1 MNFEDKLRNYA
12 KVVIERGI
20 NVQKGMP
27 LVINTST
34 EAMDFVRLLTE
45 LAYERGASE
54 VIVRI
59 QDDECNR
66 LSAMMMSEEAIKHA
80 PEWKLNMMLDFA
92 ERKAGFLSVAAPN
105 PSLMKDVDPERIKL
119 MRSVNANLMKP
130 FQKYTMNDINPWC
143 VICIPSK
150 TWADKVLPD
159 VAEEKRVE
167 ELWDLIFKIVRVDG
181 ADPDKAWDE
190 FENTIQEK
198 AKYLNEMQF
207 EKLHYR
213 SKLGTDLTIEM
224 PKNHLWIGGSSM
236 SETGV
241 RFTANI
247 PTEEIFSAPKRDGV
261 NGIVYATKPLSL
273 SGKLVENFSLRFEDG
288 KCVEVKAEKNQKL
301 LEDLIATDENACML
315 GEVALVQNDSPIS
328 NSKRL
333 FYSTLFDENASCH
346 LAFGAAYPTCV
357 QGGAAMSE
365 EELLANGIND
375 SKIHVDF
382 MIGDETTEII
392 GYKDVKEYKIFKEG
406 NWAF

>member
-66 LSAMMMSEEAIKHA
+66 MSAMMMSEEAIKHA
-80 PEWKLNMMLDFA
+80 PEWKLDMMLDYA
-92 ERKAGFLSVAAPN
+92 HRKAGFLSVSAPN
-105 PSLMKDVDPERIKL
+105 PGLMKDVAPERLML

-143 VICIPSK
+143 VVAVPSK
-150 TWADKVLPD
+150 AWADKVLPD
-159 VAEEKRVE
+159 VPEEKRIE

-181 ADPDKAWDE
+181 ADPDKAWDD

-198 AKYLNEMQF
+198 AKYLNDMQF
-207 EKLHYR
+207 DKLHYS

-273 SGKLVENFSLRFEDG
+273 SGKLVENFSLRFENG

-365 EELLANGIND
+365 EELLKNGIND

-392 GYKDVKEYKIFKEG
+392 GYKDGKEYKIFEEG

>member
-80 PEWKLNMMLDFA
+80 PEWKLDMMLDFA

-119 MRSVNANLMKP
+119 MRSVSANLMKP

-143 VICIPSK
+143 VVAVPSK
-150 TWADKVLPD
+150 AWADKVLPD
-159 VAEEKRVE
+159 VAEEKRIE

-207 EKLHYR
+207 DKLHYS

-273 SGKLVENFSLRFEDG
+273 SGKLVENFSLRFENG

-328 NSKRL
+328 NSKKL

-357 QGGAAMSE
+357 EGGAAMSE
-365 EELLANGIND
+365 EELLKNGIND

-392 GYKDVKEYKIFKEG
+392 GYKDGKEYKIFEEG

>member
-1 MNFEDKLRNYA
+1 MNFEDKLKNYA

-34 EAMDFVRLLTE
+34 EAMDFVRQLTE
-45 LAYERGASE
+45 LAYDRGASE

-59 QDDECNR
+59 HDDECDR
-66 LSAMMMSEEAIKHA
+66 MSAMMMSEEAIKHA
-80 PEWKLNMMLDFA
+80 PEWKLDMMLDFA
-92 ERKAGFLSVAAPN
+92 ERKAGFLSVIAPN
-105 PSLMKDVDPERIKL
+105 PSLMKDVSPERLML

-143 VICIPSK
+143 VVAVPSK
-150 TWADKVLPD
+150 AWADKVLPD
-159 VAEEKRVE
+159 APEDKRIS

-181 ADPDKAWDE
+181 SDPDKSWDD

-207 EKLHYR
+207 EKLHYS

-236 SETGV
+236 SKTGV

-261 NGIVYATKPLSL
+261 SGIVYATKPLSL
-273 SGKLVENFSLRFEDG
+273 SGKLVENFSLRFEHG

-328 NSKRL
+328 NSKKL

-357 QGGAAMSE
+357 QGGAHMSE
-365 EELLANGIND
+365 EELL
-375 SKIHVDF
+375 KKW
-382 MIGDETTEII
+382 
-392 GYKDVKEYKIFKEG
+392 YKR
-406 NWAF
+406 

>member
-1 MNFEDKLRNYA
+1 
-12 KVVIERGI
+12 
-20 NVQKGMP
+20 
-27 LVINTST
+27 
-34 EAMDFVRLLTE
+34 
-45 LAYERGASE
+45 
-54 VIVRI
+54 
-59 QDDECNR
+59 
-66 LSAMMMSEEAIKHA
+66 MMMSEEAIKHA
-80 PEWKLNMMLDFA
+80 PEWKLDMMLDYA
-92 ERKAGFLSVAAPN
+92 HRKAGFLSVSAPN
-105 PSLMKDVDPERIKL
+105 PGLMKDVAPERLML

-143 VICIPSK
+143 VVAVPSK
-150 TWADKVLPD
+150 AWADKVLTD
-159 VAEEKRVE
+159 VPEEKRIE

-181 ADPDKAWDE
+181 ADPDKAWDD

-273 SGKLVENFSLRFEDG
+273 SGKLVENFSLRFENG

-328 NSKRL
+328 NSKKL

-357 QGGAAMSE
+357 EGGAAMSE
-365 EELLANGIND
+365 EELLKNGIND

-392 GYKDVKEYKIFKEG
+392 GYKDGKEYKIFEEG

>member
-1 MNFEDKLRNYA
+1 MNFEEKLMNYA

-20 NVQKGMP
+20 NVTDGMP
-27 LVINTST
+27 LVISAST
-34 EAMDFVRLLTE
+34 EAMDFVRMLTK

-54 VIVRI
+54 VILRLR
-59 QDDECNR
+59 DDECEKMG
-66 LSAMMMSEEAIKHA
+66 AMMMSEDAIKHA
-80 PEWKLNMMLDFA
+80 PQWKLDMMLDYA
-92 ERKAGFLSVAAPN
+92 HRKAGFLSVAAPN
-105 PSLMKDVDPERIKL
+105 PGLMKDVAAERINL
-119 MRSVNANLMKP
+119 MRSVNSNLMKP

-143 VICIPSK
+143 VIAVPSK
-150 TWADKVLPD
+150 AWADKVLPD
-159 VAEEKRVE
+159 VAEDKRVE
-167 ELWDLIFKIVRVDG
+167 ELWELIFKIVRVDG
-181 ADPDKAWDE
+181 ENPDKAWDE

-198 AKYLNEMQF
+198 AKYLNDMQF
-207 EKLHYR
+207 EKLHYS
-213 SKLGTDLTIEM
+213 SKLGTDLTVEM

-273 SGKLVENFSLRFEDG
+273 SGKLVENFSLRFENG

-365 EELLANGIND
+365 EELLKNGIND
-375 SKIHVDF
+375 SQIHVDF

-392 GYKDVKEYKIFKEG
+392 GYKEGKEYKIFEEG
-406 NWAF
+406 NWTF

>member
-1 MNFEDKLRNYA
+1 MNFEDKLKNYA

-34 EAMDFVRLLTE
+34 EAMDFVRQLTE
-45 LAYERGASE
+45 LAYDRGASE

-59 QDDECNR
+59 HDDECDR
-66 LSAMMMSEEAIKHA
+66 MSAMMMSEEAIKHA
-80 PEWKLNMMLDFA
+80 PEWKLDMMLDFA
-92 ERKAGFLSVAAPN
+92 ERKAGFLSVIAPN
-105 PSLMKDVDPERIKL
+105 PSLMKDVSPERLML

-143 VICIPSK
+143 VVAVPSK
-150 TWADKVLPD
+150 AWADKVLPD
-159 VAEEKRVE
+159 VSEDKRIS

-181 ADPDKAWDE
+181 SDPDKAWDD
-190 FENTIQEK
+190 FENNIQEK

-207 EKLHYR
+207 EKLHYS

-273 SGKLVENFSLRFEDG
+273 SGKLVENFSLRFEHG

-328 NSKRL
+328 NSKKL

-357 QGGAAMSE
+357 QGGASMSE
-365 EELLANGIND
+365 EELLKNGIND

-392 GYKDVKEYKIFKEG
+392 GYKDGKEYKIFEEG

>member
-1 MNFEDKLRNYA
+1 MNFKDKLRNYA

-59 QDDECNR
+59 RDDECDR
-66 LSAMMMSEEAIKHA
+66 MSAMMMSEEAIKHA
-80 PEWKLNMMLDFA
+80 PEWKLDMMLDFA

-119 MRSVNANLMKP
+119 MRSVSANLMKP

-143 VICIPSK
+143 VVAVPSK
-150 TWADKVLPD
+150 AWADKVLPD
-159 VAEEKRVE
+159 VAEEKRIE

-207 EKLHYR
+207 DKLHYS

-273 SGKLVENFSLRFEDG
+273 SGKLVENFSLRFENG

-328 NSKRL
+328 NSKKL

-357 QGGAAMSE
+357 DGGAAMSE
-365 EELLANGIND
+365 EELLKNGIND

-392 GYKDVKEYKIFKEG
+392 GYKDGKEYKIFEEG

>member
-1 MNFEDKLRNYA
+1 
-12 KVVIERGI
+12 
-20 NVQKGMP
+20 
-27 LVINTST
+27 
-34 EAMDFVRLLTE
+34 
-45 LAYERGASE
+45 
-54 VIVRI
+54 
-59 QDDECNR
+59 
-66 LSAMMMSEEAIKHA
+66 
-80 PEWKLNMMLDFA
+80 
-92 ERKAGFLSVAAPN
+92 
-105 PSLMKDVDPERIKL
+105 MKDVSPERLML

-143 VICIPSK
+143 IVAVPSK
-150 TWADKVLPD
+150 AWADKVLPD
-159 VAEEKRVE
+159 VSEDKRIS

-181 ADPDKAWDE
+181 SDPDKAWDD

-207 EKLHYR
+207 EKLHYS

-261 NGIVYATKPLSL
+261 SGIVYATKPLSL
-273 SGKLVENFSLRFEDG
+273 SGKLVENFSLRFEHG

-328 NSKRL
+328 NSKKL

-346 LAFGAAYPTCV
+346 LAFGAAYPTCIE
-357 QGGAAMSE
+357 GGAAMSE
-365 EELLANGIND
+365 EELLKNGIND

-392 GYKDVKEYKIFKEG
+392 GYKDNKEYKIFEKG

>member
-1 MNFEDKLRNYA
+1 MNFEDKLKNYA

-34 EAMDFVRLLTE
+34 QAMDFVRKLTE

-59 QDDECNR
+59 HDDECDR
-66 LSAMMMSEEAIKHA
+66 MSAMMMSEEAIKHA
-80 PEWKLNMMLDFA
+80 PEWKLDMMLDFA
-92 ERKAGFLSVAAPN
+92 ERKAGFLSVIAPN
-105 PSLMKDVDPERIKL
+105 PSLMKDVSPERLML

-143 VICIPSK
+143 VVAVPSK
-150 TWADKVLPD
+150 AWADKVLPD
-159 VAEEKRVE
+159 VSEDKRIS

-181 ADPDKAWDE
+181 SDPDKAWDD
-190 FENTIQEK
+190 FENNIQEK

-207 EKLHYR
+207 EKLHYS

-247 PTEEIFSAPKRDGV
+247 PTEEIFSAPKKMG
-261 NGIVYATKPLSL
+261 
-273 SGKLVENFSLRFEDG
+273 
-288 KCVEVKAEKNQKL
+288 
-301 LEDLIATDENACML
+301 
-315 GEVALVQNDSPIS
+315 
-328 NSKRL
+328 
-333 FYSTLFDENASCH
+333 
-346 LAFGAAYPTCV
+346 
-357 QGGAAMSE
+357 
-365 EELLANGIND
+365 
-375 SKIHVDF
+375 
-382 MIGDETTEII
+382 
-392 GYKDVKEYKIFKEG
+392 
-406 NWAF
+406 

>member
-59 QDDECNR
+59 RDDECDR
-66 LSAMMMSEEAIKHA
+66 MSAMMMSEEAIKHA
-80 PEWKLNMMLDFA
+80 PEWKLDMMLDFA

-150 TWADKVLPD
+150 AWADKVLPD

-213 SKLGTDLTIEM
+213 SKLGTDLTIEK
-224 PKNHLWIGGSSM
+224 PKKHLWIGGSSM

-273 SGKLVENFSLRFEDG
+273 SGKLVENFSLRFENG

-365 EELLANGIND
+365 DELLKNGIND

-392 GYKDVKEYKIFKEG
+392 GYKDGKEYKIFEEG

>member
-1 MNFEDKLRNYA
+1 
-12 KVVIERGI
+12 
-20 NVQKGMP
+20 
-27 LVINTST
+27 
-34 EAMDFVRLLTE
+34 
-45 LAYERGASE
+45 
-54 VIVRI
+54 
-59 QDDECNR
+59 
-66 LSAMMMSEEAIKHA
+66 
-80 PEWKLNMMLDFA
+80 
-92 ERKAGFLSVAAPN
+92 
-105 PSLMKDVDPERIKL
+105 
-119 MRSVNANLMKP
+119 
-130 FQKYTMNDINPWC
+130 
-143 VICIPSK
+143 
-150 TWADKVLPD
+150 
-159 VAEEKRVE
+159 
-167 ELWDLIFKIVRVDG
+167 
-181 ADPDKAWDE
+181 
-190 FENTIQEK
+190 
-198 AKYLNEMQF
+198 
-207 EKLHYR
+207 
-213 SKLGTDLTIEM
+213 
-224 PKNHLWIGGSSM
+224 M

-273 SGKLVENFSLRFEDG
+273 SGKLVENFSLRFENG

-357 QGGAAMSE
+357 EGGAAMSE

-392 GYKDVKEYKIFKEG
+392 GYKDGKEYKIFEEG